1 MNHDYDFQD
10 RKNKGVCGT
19 NSILI
24 HIYIY
29 ALRKVVEPV
38 PSRWFTTST
47 REIEYDGN
55 VLLHVCDERSLMC
68 VGLYQPTF
76 GVTLCI
82 LGLPTIHTLTK
93 GSESHNLLLLMRLTQ
108 LYRNI
113 ALTFQA

>member
-1 MNHDYDFQD
+1 M
-10 RKNKGVCGT
+10 CGT